1 MQNFFLVLAFF
12 LFPISIIA
20 QSEENNQR
28 LETQERELKAKP
40 KEEKKDS
47 ITFKDYKIFY
57 EDGTSKN
64 IDTTLSIS
72 KDYTFNFLRKD
83 MFELLSF
90 ANVGHTYNKLS
101 YNLYDFY
108 RLPQVGAKGKHYHY
122 YEKEDI
128 GYYNVPTPFTEMFA
142 KSTFE
147 QGQILDFLL
156 SINLTPEYNFTIAQ
170 KGYKSLG
177 KYLGTRSRG
186 NQIRFSSNFKSKDN
200 KTIWRFHLT
209 SQNIFNKENGG
220 LSSEDIY
227 FFEQAPNY
235 FELDNDGNR
244 ILNEDGSYKMVYYDG
259 YLDRSRLGSIILS
272 ESSLYS
278 KRFFSH
284 LERTI
289 LKIKENDLVSVG
301 YKFTHEYKKFEYQDP
316 QGSIVFGDFV
326 GENLILDRQRFL
338 KKEHEIFTK
347 IDLKKV
353 GKFEIGFNN
362 ISWINKFKQIEDST
376 SNLPSDLSIDQKI
389 LSTDWKKSFGNYNF
403 HFNYNKSLEDEY
415 VFNSILFELNGEILK
430 NLYVDFKS
438 SVFENTPNFNYI
450 LFNST
455 YSKYNWY
462 NDNLKNQKVRTASI
476 NLSYNDLLKISGE
489 YSEIDNYT
497 YFKETANEL
506 TGEIENKRFAVVEQE
521 NSQIKYFKIRLDSK
535 INIGKFSLIN
545 TGLFQKKEQEIDLG
559 EYLTLNVPEW
569 VTRNTL
575 MFSSDIFNN
584 SLYIQTGIT
593 FNYFTKFF
601 ADYYNPLLSEFVTQN
616 FKEIGEYPR
625 FDFFFNARIQQTR
638 VFIKVEHL
646 NSSFTGYDY
655 YSDPFNPY
663 RDMSVRLGLVWNF
676 FQ

>member
-12 LFPISIIA
+12 LLPISLIA
-20 QSEENNQR
+20 QSEEDNQK
-28 LETQERELKAKP
+28 LKNKEKELKVKP

-47 ITFKDYKIFY
+47 ITIKDYKIFY
-57 EDGTSKN
+57 EDGTSIS

-72 KDYTFNFLRKD
+72 KDYQFNFLRRD

-101 YNLYDFY
+101 YNLNDFY
-108 RLPQVGAKGKHYHY
+108 NLPQVGAKAKHYHY

-177 KYLGTRSRG
+177 KYQGTRSRG

-209 SQNIFNKENGG
+209 SQNIFNQENGG
-220 LSSEDIY
+220 LNPDDIY
-227 FFEQAPNY
+227 FFEQAPDY
-235 FELDNDGNR
+235 FELDNDGNQ

-259 YLDRSRLGSIILS
+259 YLDRSRLEGALLS
-272 ESSLYS
+272 ESTLYS

-284 LERTI
+284 LQRTI
-289 LKIKENDLVSVG
+289 LKNKENDIISLG
-301 YKFTHEYKKFEYQDP
+301 YKFTHEYKKFEYQD
-316 QGSIVFGDFV
+316 QRGSSFFGDFV
-326 GENLILDRQRFL
+326 GEKLILDRQRFI
-338 KKEHEIFTK
+338 KKEHEIYTK
-347 IDLKKV
+347 IDLNKV
-353 GKFEIGFNN
+353 GKLEIGFNN
-362 ISWINKFKQIEDST
+362 ISWINQFKEIEDSI

-389 LSTDWKKSFGNYNF
+389 LSTNWEKSLGNYNLR
-403 HFNYNKSLEDEY
+403 FNYNKSLKDEFL
-415 VFNSILFELNGEILK
+415 FNSLLFELNGEILK

-438 SVFENTPNFNYI
+438 SVFENTPNFNFI
-450 LFNST
+450 LFNSA

-497 YFKETANEL
+497 YFQETANEL
-506 TGEIENKRFAVVEQE
+506 TGEIQYKRFATVEQD
-521 NSQIKYFKIRLDSK
+521 NSQINFFKIRLDSK
-535 INIGKFSLIN
+535 INIGKFSFIN

-559 EYLTLNVPEW
+559 EYFTLNVPEW

-575 MFSSDIFNN
+575 MFSSDVFNN